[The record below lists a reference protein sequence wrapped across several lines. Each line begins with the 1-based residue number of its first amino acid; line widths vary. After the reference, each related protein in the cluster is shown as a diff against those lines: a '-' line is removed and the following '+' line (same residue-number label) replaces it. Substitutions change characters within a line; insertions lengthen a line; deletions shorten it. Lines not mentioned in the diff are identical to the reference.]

1 MRLEEDIK
9 IWLAQASELL
19 APKEFAQAEQLIEK
33 VLGIQADHFDAL
45 VLFGILYV
53 STNRGSLY
61 QTVNQMIKQY
71 PDKPWAL
78 SSIIDDYPDNGS
90 HRNESDIFTSLMET
104 TASEANLC
112 ILMFGETKLCLGR

>member
-19 APKEFAQAEQLIEK
+19 TEKEFAQAEQLIER

-53 STNRGSLY
+53 STNRGSLA
-61 QTVNQMIKQY
+61 TKRCNQMIKQY
-71 PDKPWAL
+71 HQP
-78 SSIIDDYPDNGS
+78 
-90 HRNESDIFTSLMET
+90 
-104 TASEANLC
+104 
-112 ILMFGETKLCLGR
+112 